1 MNLEYLKYFL
11 VLVKEQHYGR
21 AAEQLSISQP
31 GLSHAISSLES
42 ELGVPLFEKSGRNI
56 EVSRYG
62 RIFEQDA
69 ARILDTAQ
77 QSLQNFHMI
86 QKGGG
91 LLRLSS
97 ADSMAVSIVPK
108 FMYQF
113 KQNMKEISGDFQLTT
128 GLSQEI
134 IEDLKNDSCDIG
146 FCAKVKPESSLEF
159 YPIQTQQMVVVV
171 PDGHPLEKRK
181 NITLKETIQYPQIIF
196 AKECGIRTD
205 VSKLFDS
212 IDFQPTVAYEIAED
226 RVIVELVAYGFGI
239 AVMPELP
246 SIKRKGIKAIPL
258 TEPSWQNTFYI
269 VRRKK
274 HYYSPLEEKF
284 WNFIVSQKTL
294 HAFKADH

>member
-1 MNLEYLKYFL
+1 MNLEYLRYFL
-11 VLVKEQHYGR
+11 VLVREQHYGR

-56 EVSRYG
+56 TVSRYG
-62 RIFEQDA
+62 KIFEQDA
-69 ARILDTAQ
+69 KRILDTAQ
-77 QSLQNFHMI
+77 QSLHNFHMI

-108 FMYQF
+108 YMYEF
-113 KQNMKEISGDFQLTT
+113 KQQMCGISGDFQLTT

-134 IEDLKNDSCDIG
+134 IEDLKEDNCDIG

-159 YPIQTQQMVVVV
+159 HPIQTQQMVVIV
-171 PDGHPLEKRK
+171 PDGHPLENKATV
-181 NITLKETIQYPQIIF
+181 TLKETLPYPQIIF

-205 VSKLFDS
+205 VSKLFES
-212 IDFQPTVAYEIAED
+212 IGCQPHIAYEIAED
-226 RVIVELVAYGFGI
+226 RVMVELAAYGFGI

-246 SIKRKGIKAIPL
+246 SIHRQGIKAVPL
-258 TEPSWQNTFYI
+258 TEPSWENTFYI
-269 VRRKK
+269 VRKK
-274 HYYSPLEEKF
+274 KDYYPPLEQKF
-284 WNFIVSQKTL
+284 WDFVIWTITDS
-294 HAFKADH
+294 AYFSS